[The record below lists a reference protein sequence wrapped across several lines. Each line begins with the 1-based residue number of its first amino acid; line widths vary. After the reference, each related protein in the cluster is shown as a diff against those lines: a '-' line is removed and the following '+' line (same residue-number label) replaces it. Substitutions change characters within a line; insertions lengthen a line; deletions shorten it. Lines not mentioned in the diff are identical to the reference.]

1 MFKVEFRTD
10 SGKDKLIREKKYI
23 DDAIGLKFIY
33 IYYSAYILNKTKEV
47 DKIIKRHEEQLEE
60 HAKSSIERPLDV

>member
-23 DDAIGLKFIY
+23 DDAISLNFNNDF
-33 IYYSAYILNKTKEV
+33 SAYILNKTKEV
-47 DKIIKRHEEQLEE
+47 DKIIKRHEE
-60 HAKSSIERPLDV
+60 